1 MAKKAALSPRNI
13 LPHLHLG
20 GYRFYVIKGVGKQPQ
35 KAFGSWSR
43 RFCKDCAKP
52 KGRTLFPGENDQNI
66 QFVRVLGKLRTGG
79 TLNNGWTLKQ
89 EFKKGQKREAGQT
102 DSQEKHKRH
111 KKNTNMLL
119 FQHVIYHERSAKKK
133 SWRRMGLRKFHDNSW
148 YCSQVTQ
155 TIKASLGCWGIKK
168 LFEGDT
174 CCKAQKIVW
183 IRHWWY
189 FMTLRYENDT
199 LTGFNG
205 KWIKQIFIHFFLL
218 MVICGSPT
226 LHWGPET
233 PGWLPNLRGL
243 WDLHLNLW

>member
-1 MAKKAALSPRNI
+1 M
-13 LPHLHLG
+13 
-20 GYRFYVIKGVGKQPQ
+20 
-35 KAFGSWSR
+35 
-43 RFCKDCAKP
+43 
-52 KGRTLFPGENDQNI
+52 
-66 QFVRVLGKLRTGG
+66 
-79 TLNNGWTLKQ
+79 
-89 EFKKGQKREAGQT
+89 
-102 DSQEKHKRH
+102 
-111 KKNTNMLL
+111 NMLL

-183 IRHWWY
+183 ISHWWY
-189 FMTLRYENDT
+189 FMTLRYENDM

-243 WDLHLNLW
+243 WDLHLNLWEQTWNFRWVFFINYSLKSKEGKTESREMKHDVLTYTVITNDQVKALKCASPGFFRYFSIHSLLKYYFYILFLRFKVYDL